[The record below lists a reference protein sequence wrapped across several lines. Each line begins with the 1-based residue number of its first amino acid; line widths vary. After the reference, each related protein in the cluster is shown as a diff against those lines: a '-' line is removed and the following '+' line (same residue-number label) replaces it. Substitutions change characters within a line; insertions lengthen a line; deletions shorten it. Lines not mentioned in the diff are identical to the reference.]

1 MANVINIAN
10 KLNNEPVFIALGEG
24 KQYKVNNNYKTLMK
38 ASALFE
44 GEGVNEADA
53 MMKSIEL
60 ILGKAARN
68 DVEEMSI
75 ENVRVI
81 FTAVMAAVQ
90 GLKYEDVE
98 ARFQE

>member
-1 MANVINIAN
+1 MANIINIAN

-24 KQYKVNNNYKTLMK
+24 KQYKVNNEYKTVMK

-44 GEGVNEADA
+44 DENVNQVYA
-53 MMKSIEL
+53 MMKALEL
-60 ILGKAARN
+60 ILGKTARAE
-68 DVEEMSI
+68 VENMSI
-75 ENVRVI
+75 ENVKTV

-98 ARFQE
+98 ARF